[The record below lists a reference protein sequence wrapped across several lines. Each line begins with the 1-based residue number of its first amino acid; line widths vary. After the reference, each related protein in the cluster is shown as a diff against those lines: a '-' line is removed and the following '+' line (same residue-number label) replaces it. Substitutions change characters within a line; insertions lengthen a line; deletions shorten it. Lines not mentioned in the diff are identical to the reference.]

1 MHEVVDAATSL
12 AGAGG
17 VALPAPLIA
26 VPPCRPIGC
35 APGLDAPG
43 VDAPGLDAPGVDAL
57 GSQRRQ
63 P

>member
-17 VALPAPLIA
+17 AVLSAPLIA
-26 VPPCRPIGC
+26 VPPCPSIQI
-35 APGLDAPG
+35 APGL
-43 VDAPGLDAPGVDAL
+43 DAPGLDAPGLDAP
-57 GSQRRQ
+57 GFARRR